1 MKNLKY
7 NILIAVAA
15 TMGFASCTD
24 LDEKAYDRIGA
35 DVYYQNENSVKAAVA
50 SIYGQVQ
57 SSLPEAF
64 YMLQEF
70 SADQVTWRCWM
81 GGTYGYDEGE
91 KYVLSTHTWSPQSV
105 IINNA
110 WKGAWTA
117 IGLSNQTIEDLEG
130 IDAATIKISEAQK
143 ANYIAEAR
151 MLRAWNYYSLFEIW
165 GGALPLCTTVSSD
178 VPGSAGA
185 NAIYNFIS
193 TELDECLAAL
203 PKEDGSRKTVNRMN
217 QGVNRILKAR
227 LLLNSE
233 VFIGE
238 DHYAEC
244 EALCKDIYNGVYGA
258 YSIANDYRDIYSI
271 NNVNCPEVV
280 FAFACEDGQGAT
292 NATTNVR
299 NMTFLPYMEQIEQ
312 YFLQKYDGIG
322 GWDCTCLTPSYDNG
336 THANIQTNA
345 IKADASK
352 SNSSYVYT
360 TDAECYLDKGD
371 KLGAVYARFD
381 DRDIRKQ
388 NYTYDLAT
396 GKWKGMFLSG
406 PIYANFG
413 QDKSTP
419 LKYYHDR
426 DGQDMVFVDQLGTFQ
441 DQGRELER
449 YMSSRWGEINSG
461 IRLVK
466 YPMYPAGAGE
476 GFKDID
482 EVEFRLAEVV
492 YMIAE
497 CEIRK
502 GNFDEGKKWVDLVR
516 KRYFT
521 SSAPLA
527 EPGPG
532 FTAFDKDWMLSQW
545 GLEYLNEGRRRR
557 TDLRR
562 FDKFTQGQ
570 WFFFGRT
577 SDDNVELPAKRDRKY
592 EWYPLPSDALLVNP
606 GLVQNPG
613 Y

>member
-91 KYVLSTHTWSPQSV
+91 KYVL
-105 IINNA
+105 
-110 WKGAWTA
+110 

-130 IDAATIKISEAQK
+130 IDAASIKISEAQK

-280 FAFACEDGQGAT
+280 FAFACEDGQGH
-292 NATTNVR
+292 
-299 NMTFLPYMEQIEQ
+299 
-312 YFLQKYDGIG
+312 G
-322 GWDCTCLTPSYDNG
+322 
-336 THANIQTNA
+336 
-345 IKADASK
+345 AD
-352 SNSSYVYT
+352 
-360 TDAECYLDKGD
+360 
-371 KLGAVYARFD
+371 
-381 DRDIRKQ
+381 
-388 NYTYDLAT
+388 
-396 GKWKGMFLSG
+396 
-406 PIYANFG
+406 
-413 QDKSTP
+413 
-419 LKYYHDR
+419 
-426 DGQDMVFVDQLGTFQ
+426 
-441 DQGRELER
+441 
-449 YMSSRWGEINSG
+449 
-461 IRLVK
+461 
-466 YPMYPAGAGE
+466 
-476 GFKDID
+476 
-482 EVEFRLAEVV
+482 
-492 YMIAE
+492 
-497 CEIRK
+497 
-502 GNFDEGKKWVDLVR
+502 
-516 KRYFT
+516 
-521 SSAPLA
+521 
-527 EPGPG
+527 
-532 FTAFDKDWMLSQW
+532 
-545 GLEYLNEGRRRR
+545 
-557 TDLRR
+557 
-562 FDKFTQGQ
+562 
-570 WFFFGRT
+570 
-577 SDDNVELPAKRDRKY
+577 
-592 EWYPLPSDALLVNP
+592 
-606 GLVQNPG
+606 
-613 Y
+613 

>member
-24 LDEKAYDRIGA
+24 LEEKAYDRIGA
-35 DVYYQNENSVKAAVA
+35 DVFYQNENSVKAAVA

-57 SSLPEAF
+57 RSLPENF
-64 YMLQEF
+64 YFLQEI
-70 SADQVTWRCWM
+70 SADQIAWRCWNS
-81 GGTYGYDEGE
+81 GSYGYDEGE
-91 KYVLSTHTWSPQSV
+91 KYVLSTHTWSPESK

-110 WKGAWTA
+110 WSGAWTA
-117 IGLSNQTIEDLEG
+117 IGLSNQTLEDLQA
-130 IDAATIKISEAQK
+130 IDAGSLNMTEAQK
-143 ANYIAEAR
+143 ASYIAEVR
-151 MLRAWNYYSLFEIW
+151 MLRAWNYYCLFEIW
-165 GGALPLCTTVSSD
+165 GGALPLCTTVSSE

-217 QGVNRILKAR
+217 QGMNRILKAR

-244 EALCKDIYNGVYGA
+244 EALCKEIMNGA
-258 YSIANDYRDIYSI
+258 YGTYSITNDYRDIYSI

-292 NATTNVR
+292 DATTNVR
-299 NMTFLPYMEQIEQ
+299 NMTFLHYNYNE
-312 YFLQKYDGIG
+312 YVLQAYDGIG
-322 GWDCTCLTPSYDNG
+322 AWNCTCLAPSYDNG
-336 THANIQTNA
+336 TAGNVQTSAFLKN
-345 IKADASK
+345 K
-352 SNSSYVYT
+352 SYVYSD
-360 TDAECYLDKGD
+360 DAKSFLADYGD
-371 KLGAVYARFD
+371 KLGAVYERFD

-388 NYTYDLAT
+388 NYKYNLGTNTYQ
-396 GKWKGMFLSG
+396 GMFLSG
-406 PIYANFG
+406 PMYANFG
-413 QDKSTP
+413 NDTSTP
-419 LKYYHDR
+419 LLADTDR
-426 DGQDMVFVDQLGTFQ
+426 DGQPLVYVDQVGAFQNLGKN
-441 DQGRELER
+441 LETV
-449 YMSSRWGEINSG
+449 MSSRWGETNSG

-502 GNFDEGKKWVDLVR
+502 GNNDEGKNWVNQVR

-521 SSAPLA
+521 GTAA
-527 EPGPG
+527 INEPGPG

-570 WFFFGRT
+570 WWFFGRAHE
-577 SDDNVELPAKRDRKY
+577 DNVDLPAKRDRKY
-592 EWYPLPSDALLVNP
+592 EWYPLPASALLVNP